1 MKKVIIFLIFII
13 AIIAGVIV
21 GMNFKNSN
29 KETGKDQIKSENKV
43 NVTSEITE
51 NATTENTTSKE
62 EATVQNN
69 NKEEGIDVN
78 SFKGVWHYPDSV
90 YPDDELIIKNIDGNK
105 ITFDYVIDGI
115 TSFENVTANLDK
127 NIATFDVKNEG
138 DWNIK
143 GTMEFKENS
152 IEFTIKESSN
162 ENVPTINITFDKKS
176 NKSILQGVSY

>member
-105 ITFDYVIDGI
+105 ITFDIEKELGVEIVGETKMKIAIEDDEEPWDDLDIEMNDEIAKEID
-115 TSFENVTANLDK
+115 ENV
-127 NIATFDVKNEG
+127 
-138 DWNIK
+138 
-143 GTMEFKENS
+143 KEDF
-152 IEFTIKESSN
+152 I
-162 ENVPTINITFDKKS
+162 
-176 NKSILQGVSY
+176 